1 MKRLYAPWRN
11 AYVTKATD
19 DKKKQDQSPGQPVP
33 SDCVFCV
40 QVAANDDEKYF
51 ILKRYQ
57 HCFVMMNLYP
67 YNAGHLMV
75 LPYEH
80 KGWLDELSADVRRE
94 IMEATNI
101 ALVISKKTLYN
112 EGFNVG
118 INLGTAGGG
127 GIPGHLHIHT
137 VPRWRGDTA
146 FLEVL
151 GQTALISNDLNKVF
165 NDLKKAFDILPN
177 AC

>member
-11 AYVTKATD
+11 GYVTQATD
-19 DKKKQDQSPGQPVP
+19 DKKTREQNGGSLTPD
-33 SDCVFCV
+33 DCIFCK

-51 ILKRYQ
+51 ILKRYK

-80 KGWLDELSADVRRE
+80 KGWLDELSAEGRGE
-94 IMEATNI
+94 IMEAINS
-101 ALVISKKTLYN
+101 ALIISKDVLYN

-118 INLGTAGGG
+118 INLGSAGGG
-127 GIPGHLHIHT
+127 GIPGHLHVHT

-151 GQTALISNDLNKVF
+151 GETALISNDLNKVF
-165 NDLKKAFDILPN
+165 SDLKKAFERI
-177 AC
+177 

>member
-1 MKRLYAPWRN
+1 MKRLYAPWRS
-11 AYVTKATD
+11 AYVTKSAHRARQ
-19 DKKKQDQSPGQPVP
+19 KKQDPAEPIAD
-33 SDCVFCV
+33 DCVFCR
-40 QVAANDDEKYF
+40 QVAANDDVKYY

-57 HCFVMMNLYP
+57 HCFIMMNFYP
-67 YNAGHLMV
+67 YNAGHLMI

-80 KGWLDELSADVRRE
+80 KAFLHDLLPEVRRE
-94 IMEATNI
+94 IMEALNI
-101 ALVISKKTLYN
+101 ALVTSKTILYN

-118 INLGTAGGG
+118 INLGLAGGG
-127 GIPGHLHIHT
+127 GIPGHLHVHT

-151 GQTALISNDLNKVF
+151 GETKLISSDLDKVF
-165 NDLKKAFDILPN
+165 QDLKKAFDQLPD

>member
-1 MKRLYAPWRN
+1 MKQLYAPWRN
-11 AYVTKATD
+11 AYVTQASD
-19 DKKKQDQSPGQPVP
+19 NKKINTNTPKP
-33 SDCVFCV
+33 SGPDDCVFCK
-40 QVAANDDEKYF
+40 QVAANDDDKYF
-51 ILKRYQ
+51 ILKRYE

-80 KGWLDELSADVRRE
+80 KGWLDELSPLVRSE
-94 IMEATNI
+94 IMEAINN
-101 ALVISKKTLYN
+101 ALVVSKKVLYN

-118 INLGTAGGG
+118 INLGSAGGG
-127 GIPGHLHIHT
+127 GIPGHLHVHT

-151 GQTALISNDLNKVF
+151 SETALISNDLNKVF
-165 NDLKKAFDILPN
+165 SDLKKAFAQLSL
-177 AC
+177 